1 MKICENIAL
10 LRKRRGLTQEELANA
25 LGVTNQA
32 VSKWESGQNC
42 PDISLLP
49 QMADLFRVSLDVLMG
64 REPLPGTENIEKM
77 KEQAEKEEAR
87 MQAMAILR
95 QVQSMHA
102 HMICREM
109 KQKPDETGE
118 EKARSGRWGFSCLDR
133 PEIMTCMKRG
143 TVIFSDNRLPDP
155 ETASLKSAARH
166 MAVFSDPKAL
176 KIMTVLH
183 ILTVEDEEKF
193 VSPADVAAKCRL
205 GENTVREYFS
215 GILSDYLREQEDTFR
230 IEGMY
235 MHLLPVM
242 SLLSDI

>member
-10 LRKRRGLTQEELANA
+10 LRKQRGLTQEGLANA

-49 QMADLFRVSLDVLMG
+49 RIADLLRVSLDELMG
-64 REPLPGTENIEKM
+64 RKPLPGTEDIEKL
-77 KEQAEKEEAR
+77 KEQAKKEQYRAQT
-87 MQAMAILR
+87 MAMLH

-102 HMICREM
+102 YFLHKELR
-109 KQKPDETGE
+109 QNPDEAGE
-118 EKARSGRWGFSCLDR
+118 EKAKSGKWGFSCVDR
-133 PEIMTCMKRG
+133 PEIMTCMKKG
-143 TVIFSDNRLPDP
+143 TVIFSDNRLADP
-155 ETASLKSAARH
+155 ESASLKSAARH
-166 MAVFSDPKAL
+166 MAVFSDPRAL

-183 ILTVEDEEKF
+183 ILTAEDEEKF

-205 GENTVREYFS
+205 GEKTVLEYFD
-215 GILSDYLREQEDTFR
+215 GVLSDYLREKENTFR

-235 MHLLPVM
+235 MHLMPVM